1 MEMEYNHPNPSP
13 ACGALGECPRINVSQ
28 LKCKIMEITATNRQS
43 AKDLVTSTGN
53 AIEFAYAAGTLAID
67 QMEYAEVSRDGAPAV
82 PVLMMKSTNNV
93 VATFKEGCTS
103 IAGIVGF
110 L

>member
-1 MEMEYNHPNPSP
+1 
-13 ACGALGECPRINVSQ
+13 
-28 LKCKIMEITATNRQS
+28 MEITATNRQS

-53 AIEFAYAAGTLAID
+53 AIEFVNNPKTGNIFFTCGKIVGGISEKVKAAHAAGTLTID

-93 VATFKEGCTS
+93 VATFK
-103 IAGIVGF
+103 
-110 L
+110 